1 MSSPISA
8 NALLSDIQ
16 QAEKDLALYAAIIG
30 CRPTVSKDA
39 PPLEPIDAPESV
51 EALLHEQDSHR
62 PHRLSIWMH
71 HVSHE
76 AKKRIHEARM
86 RLAS

>member
-1 MSSPISA
+1 MSSQSSA
-8 NALLSDIQ
+8 NQLMNEMQ
-16 QAEKDLALYAAIIG
+16 QAEEDLALYAAIIG

-39 PPLEPIDAPESV
+39 PPLEPMAAPESV
-51 EALLHEQDSHR
+51 EAMLDESDSHR

-76 AKKRIHEARM
+76 AKRRIHEARM

>member
-1 MSSPISA
+1 MSNPSSA
-8 NALLSDIQ
+8 NHLLNDIQ

-39 PPLEPIDAPESV
+39 PPLEPIDAPDSIETLLDES
-51 EALLHEQDSHR
+51 DSHR
-62 PHRLSIWMH
+62 SHRLSIWMH

-76 AKKRIHEARM
+76 AKRRIHEARM